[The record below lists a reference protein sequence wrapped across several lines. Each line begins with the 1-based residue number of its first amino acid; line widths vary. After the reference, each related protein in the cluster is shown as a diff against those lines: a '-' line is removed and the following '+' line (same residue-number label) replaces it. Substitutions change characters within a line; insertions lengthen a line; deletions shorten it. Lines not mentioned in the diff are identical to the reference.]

1 MPLYRDVDMPNGNH
15 WGLHIY
21 EIIIPEGQV
30 RDMTAQEIGEQVL
43 RLTPAPAP
51 SRRRGAGVAEMP
63 AARDAYWLEMYLEE
77 HR

>member
-30 RDMTAQEIGEQVL
+30 RNMTAQEIGEQVL
-43 RLTPAPAP
+43 RLMT
-51 SRRRGAGVAEMP
+51 EMP

>member
-43 RLTPAPAP
+43 RLMT
-51 SRRRGAGVAEMP
+51 EMP
-63 AARDAYWLEMYLEE
+63 ATRDAYWLEMYLEE

>member
-43 RLTPAPAP
+43 RL
-51 SRRRGAGVAEMP
+51 VAEMP
-63 AARDAYWLEMYLEE
+63 AAREAYLLEMYIEE
-77 HR
+77 HGCPPPALASS

>member
-1 MPLYRDVDMPNGNH
+1 MPLYRDVDMPNDNH

-43 RLTPAPAP
+43 RLL
-51 SRRRGAGVAEMP
+51 AEMP
-63 AARDAYWLEMYLEE
+63 AAREAYWLEMYLED
-77 HR
+77 HP